1 MWSLIGGIAA
11 IVLGALG
18 LKIWW
23 LLFLKGLAATVPA
36 ILVLGGIAAVAAGIS
51 SIKDDIAVK
60 KEKDEEKEAPVAE
73 EVKAEEKP
81 VAEEVKPE
89 EKKEEEKSE

>member
-36 ILVLGGIAAVAAGIS
+36 ILVLGGVAAVAAGIS
-51 SIKDDIAVK
+51 SIKDGIASK
-60 KEKDEEKEAPVAE
+60 KEKEEEKETPA
-73 EVKAEEKP
+73 
-81 VAEEVKPE
+81 AEEVKPE